1 MATKKNEKPTIGRKA
16 SRPGLPTT
24 SRTKSIAPGDPE
36 DAELQKEFDA
46 KAEQRE
52 AEKKEPIQAP
62 LIPEAEIPVREAEPI
77 VNKRM
82 VVTYNNLSLSRDK
95 DGEKLVTL
103 EFSQALTADHSDYVP
118 AKVHAAYSWLLR
130 NDNKL
135 IEVNHVPDQ
144 TIDVYADP
152 KEKKPILHLV
162 GAAVTRAKVEVI
174 EESGKGK
181 SKKVVRC
188 KFLFRVERD
197 DKVID
202 FAAWNDDQQ
211 FWITMVQTQAEIE

>member
-24 SRTKSIAPGDPE
+24 SRTKSLAPGDPE
-36 DAELQKEFDA
+36 ETKPEGESTEAT
-46 KAEQRE
+46 
-52 AEKKEPIQAP
+52 AEKREPIQAP
-62 LIPEAEIPVREAEPI
+62 LIPEAEIPVKEAEPI

-103 EFSQALTADHSDYVP
+103 EFSQTLTADHSDYIP
-118 AKVHAAYSWLLR
+118 AKLSAAYSWLLR

-135 IEVNHVPDQ
+135 IQINHVPDQ

-152 KEKKPILHLV
+152 KEKKPLLHLV
-162 GAAVTRAKVEVI
+162 GATVERAIVALI
-174 EESGKGK
+174 EETGKGK

-188 KFLFRVERD
+188 AIRFKVERD
-197 DKVID
+197 EKTID

-211 FWITMVQTQAEIE
+211 FWITMAQTQQEIE